1 LSGLKGHR
9 RRLALGFAFA
19 AVLLFFFF
27 RGLDWRE
34 LANAFR
40 LASPSWLAGV
50 MLVTVL
56 VYLIR
61 AWRWGYLL
69 APLARVPL
77 RDLFSTTMVGFAA
90 GLVIPR
96 AGEVLRPY
104 LIGRRH
110 AVRTSA
116 AFASIILE
124 RLLDLA
130 TVLALIAVYFFVLPA
145 PTTQTTGELLS
156 ALKLAGKLMAL
167 ATASLLVLLWVFH
180 AHAERALAVVERLLR
195 WLPTRISG
203 WIGSTLRSFSQGL
216 AVLRAPTGHL
226 LALLGQSLLLWLGI
240 ALSLHCS
247 YRAFGVAL
255 PYHASFL
262 LIGFLTVGVSIP
274 TPGMVGGF
282 HAFYRL
288 ALTSVFAVNASVAA
302 AAGIAAHA
310 LTNLPVLILGLIFL
324 GREGLTFGAVTQMT
338 ETSEPATA
346 AAAESSEKE
355 KEASP

>member
-1 LSGLKGHR
+1 VSGLKGHR
-9 RRLALGFAFA
+9 RRLALGFALA

-27 RGLDWRE
+27 RGLNWRE
-34 LANAFR
+34 LADAFR
-40 LASPSWLAGV
+40 LADVGWLAAV
-50 MLVTVL
+50 ALVTVL
-56 VYLIR
+56 VYLVR

-77 RDLFSTTMVGFAA
+77 RDLFSITMVGFAS
-90 GLVIPR
+90 GLLIPR

-104 LIGRRH
+104 LVGRRH
-110 AVRTSA
+110 GVKTSA

-145 PTTQTTGELLS
+145 PATQTTGELLT
-156 ALKLAGKLMAL
+156 ALKLAAKLMAL

-180 AHAERALAVVERLLR
+180 AYSEQALAVVERLLR
-195 WLPTRISG
+195 WLPARISG

-216 AVLRAPTGHL
+216 AVLHAPTGHL

-240 ALSLHCS
+240 ALSLYCS
-247 YRAFGVAL
+247 YRAFGIAL
-255 PYHASFL
+255 PYHASFV

-288 ALTSVFAVNASVAA
+288 ALTSVFAVNPSVAA

-338 ETSEPATA
+338 ETSAQKAATKS
-346 AAAESSEKE
+346 AERE
-355 KEASP
+355 KEAQP